1 MAKKQSFDEP
11 ADKKTLNDVTIRG
24 ICNER
29 QGEKG

>member
-11 ADKKTLNDVTIRG
+11 ADFKKTLEDVTIKG

-29 QGEKG
+29 